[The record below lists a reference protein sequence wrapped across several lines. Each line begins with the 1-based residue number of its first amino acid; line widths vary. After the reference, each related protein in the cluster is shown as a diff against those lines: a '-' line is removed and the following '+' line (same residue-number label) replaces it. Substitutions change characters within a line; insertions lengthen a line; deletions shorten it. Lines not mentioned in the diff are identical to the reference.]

1 MLAIDC
7 VHQLINALFQD
18 DGNMRYLKAQSILN
32 SELAVETS
40 SGCQQEPHALVFDE
54 SAVFWEIK

>member
-54 SAVFWEIK
+54 SAIFWEIK